1 MIGTAVMGIFYLM
14 IGDQQVGLLLGMWV
28 LTLFGEAISGAHY
41 NPAITIVFM
50 LRKNSKTFGSRRI
63 KGVFYI
69 VAQISGG
76 LIAALIAKFLLKG
89 ENIELA
95 VTPQINGEINSN
107 DFRNTASMISE
118 FVGSFVVIFLFMLC
132 TDKKTQYSQDKVI
145 NCFIMSSA
153 YVSARLMA
161 GGAFV
166 AHLTAYI
173 ETEVDGEVVK
183 TAIS

>member
-1 MIGTAVMGIFYLM
+1 
-14 IGDQQVGLLLGMWV
+14 
-28 LTLFGEAISGAHY
+28 
-41 NPAITIVFM
+41 M
-50 LRKNSKTFGSRRI
+50 L
-63 KGVFYI
+63 
-69 VAQISGG
+69 GG
-76 LIAALIAKFLLKG
+76 LIAALIAKFLLNG

-95 VTPQINGEINSN
+95 VNPQYVVEKDG
-107 DFRNTASMISE
+107 DFDYKITASMISE
-118 FVGSFVVIFLFMLC
+118 FVGSFVFIFLFMLC
-132 TDKKTQYSQDKVI
+132 TDKKTQYSDDKVI

-153 YVSARLMA
+153 HVSARLMA